1 MAKKDKNKR
10 RMLDMHV
17 HYFDIAVTHSVDFR
31 GKIEFCEVYVKH
43 SVLGLSEGVDAGD
56 VVVGDR
62 RIARGAENTRIL
74 HDGSVTDYRQKH
86 RHHYLLNSGKKYA
99 PPSIPK
105 RFFIER
111 IHK

>member
-1 MAKKDKNKR
+1 MAEKDKNKR
-10 RMLDMHV
+10 RMLDIHV
-17 HYFDIAVTHSVDFR
+17 HYFDIVVTHSVDFR
-31 GKIEFCEVYVKH
+31 GKIEFCEVYVKR

-86 RHHYLLNSGKKYA
+86 RHPYLPNSGKICP
-99 PPSIPK
+99 PPSQNVLL
-105 RFFIER
+105 
-111 IHK
+111 